1 MVTYYYYIKGVGK
14 MEGVNLTQKMINIHT
29 IFVVAV
35 CLVFGGMN
43 MAMEGGLIIG
53 IAIAVLGLLSG
64 GFVLFFKN
72 RLSLLTRGIILS
84 TVQLLLIIVASSL
97 RHELHG
103 MFPLM
108 LASFAIAGIYFD
120 KRNLIIQFVLIDV
133 SSIIGFIFKSA
144 FYGDTETAFL
154 LKGLLGVNVGAII
167 IMYLVKCCLG
177 QIADANASHAEAAEL
192 LSRVQTQSAE
202 TEKLASAQQG
212 VVHQIADISQTV
224 NASSDKMLQIAD
236 TLSSTSEEQTATIG
250 EITSEVASISEQTQ
264 KSLAESE
271 QASLL
276 AKESVELLEDG
287 NREVDKM
294 ASAMAKIERSSK
306 QISSVVKT
314 IEDIASRT
322 NLLAL
327 NASIEAA
334 RAGAAGKGFAVVANE
349 VRTLAGKSSAA
360 VKDTA
365 SLITAS
371 MNAVDEGKAIADNVL
386 IKMQNVMEKSEQSA
400 ARSELIS
407 KLTQEQSESVNTVRS
422 RMEQISKAV
431 AQNSELSEESAQIA
445 EQVADGARQ
454 MEEIASGFRKNSSK

>member
-1 MVTYYYYIKGVGK
+1 MG
-14 MEGVNLTQKMINIHT
+14 GVNLTQKMINIHT

-35 CLVFGGMN
+35 CLLFGGMN
-43 MAMEGGLIIG
+43 MTIEGGLIIG
-53 IAIAVLGLLSG
+53 IAIAVLGLLVG
-64 GFVLFFKN
+64 GFVLVFKN
-72 RLSLLTRGIILS
+72 SMSLLTRGTILS

-108 LASFAIAGIYFD
+108 VASMAIAAIYFN
-120 KRNLIIQFVLIDV
+120 KRNLIIQFVLID
-133 SSIIGFIFKSA
+133 SASIIGFIFKDF
-144 FYGDTETAFL
+144 FYGDIEMSFL
-154 LKGLLGVNVGAII
+154 IKGLLGVNVGAVI

-177 QIADANASHAEAAEL
+177 HVTDAHDSHNEAAEL
-192 LSRVQTQSAE
+192 LTRVQAQSAE
-202 TEKLASAQQG
+202 TEKLVSAQQD
-212 VVHQIADISQTV
+212 VVRQIADISQSV
-224 NASSDKMLQIAD
+224 NASSDKMLQISD

-271 QASLL
+271 QASIL
-276 AKESVELLEDG
+276 AKEGAELLEDG

-294 ASAMAKIERSSK
+294 AAAMAKIEKSSK

-322 NLLAL
+322 NLLAI

-349 VRTLAGKSSAA
+349 VRMLAEKSSAA

-400 ARSELIS
+400 KSSELIS
-407 KLTQEQSESVNTVRS
+407 NLTREQAESVNTVRS

-431 AQNSELSEESAQIA
+431 AENSELSEESAQIA

-454 MEEIASGFRKNSSK
+454 MEVIASKFRRNTSK